1 MNWNPKNLSFI
12 PVLRGKA
19 QYCNKDPCCV
29 SDIDTELSSIVST
42 YVSHFAM
49 SSPTVFPCVCV
60 CVISTGAGGFAQM
73 EGSGEVASSVLNNF
87 PPTRTGTLSPSL
99 PCSCFTIELHS
110 RDKGCDADI
119 NDGWQRARFYVW
131 WPIKGCQKNSRKIS
145 KKYPFFCDLAP
156 YSHKFLPMNNTPPP
170 SRPPYS
176 FWRNSRLWLTRRNAE
191 PKRTETN
198 HIFCCSSWS
207 DVSTKESVNLFC
219 V

>member
-1 MNWNPKNLSFI
+1 M
-12 PVLRGKA
+12 
-19 QYCNKDPCCV
+19 
-29 SDIDTELSSIVST
+29 
-42 YVSHFAM
+42 
-49 SSPTVFPCVCV
+49 FPILQWAPPLCFPVCV
-60 CVISTGAGGFAQM
+60 CVWYRQEQEALLKWKDRVKWRRVFWIIFHPLVPA
-73 EGSGEVASSVLNNF
+73 
-87 PPTRTGTLSPSL
+87 PSP

-170 SRPPYS
+170 SRPPHS